1 LDIFQHLR
9 HLWPDFESLL
19 AGNTNGLSALFW
31 CFLIAIFVVC
41 LLQVLRHRLSFSR
54 RLKKLKQLIADQDKK
69 ILAANRRATVDNAY
83 NLDKKLIGP
92 LWREFD
98 ESLVLSSDKT
108 LLFNTLDADH
118 FFNSKSLAPGLTG
131 SRLLAAAPSFLVA
144 IGVLGTFVGLTVGLV
159 PLQIQGTADSAKL
172 VDGIQVLIQG
182 AAVAFMTSVWG
193 VALSLVLNFIEKYV
207 ESGVLSRIVEVQHSI
222 DYLYPRLAAEQTLVT
237 IAQHSS
243 DSSSALQ
250 ELHER
255 IGASLQES
263 ISGLS
268 ESVQTAL
275 ADTLN
280 QIMKPAIESLVNNA
294 SQQSSG
300 ALSALIEQFS
310 QAIGDSGRTQGKQLQ
325 QATTSMSNAVAQM
338 GAQFSQFSN
347 KLAEQEQNQKALA
360 GSQSIQMAEHLA
372 RLNET
377 TTQNQSAIEASAANL
392 LQQFTQTTTEQLK
405 QADQREEER
414 QQKLQQQVT
423 AIADTLSSS
432 TERQLAE
439 IERREASRRAIQEQ
453 QSLAMEENAA
463 KLLQQFTQ
471 STAEQLQQSSLREE
485 ERQQKLQQQVITI
498 ADTLGES
505 TERQLAEIDR
515 REAVQRARQEEHATK
530 QQAMLDALAIST
542 QQTQQHSLA
551 MARQHK
557 ALIDGLERTL
567 NSVTTSSKHM
577 ENSAN
582 QLGMLSSNI
591 ERASD
596 TLGSHM
602 NDVAVQLT
610 AAGEHNTELAS
621 QIRTQSEALTA
632 LQDSIRESIDTYASA
647 AKLSSEGLGAMKQQ
661 QDDWLNTIRG
671 QFEQLSDSLK
681 ERVLEVEQQASTW
694 LDAYSSS
701 VNRQVEDRMKTWNEE
716 SLKYAHA
723 MQKVVNNM
731 STILDELES
740 R

>member
-1 LDIFQHLR
+1 MDIFQHLK

-19 AGNTNGLSALFW
+19 SGETNGLSALFW
-31 CFLIAIFVVC
+31 CFLVFIFVIC
-41 LLQVLRHRLSFSR
+41 CFQVVRHRFSFSR
-54 RLKKLKQLIADQDKK
+54 RLTKLKKLIADQDKQT
-69 ILAANRRATVDNAY
+69 LAANRRATVDKAY
-83 NLDKKLIGP
+83 DLDKKLIGP

-98 ESLVLSSDKT
+98 ESLVLSSDKN

-193 VALSLVLNFIEKYV
+193 VALSLALNFIEKYI
-207 ESGVLSRIVEVQHSI
+207 ESGVLSRIVEVQHKI

-243 DSSSALQ
+243 DSASALQ

-255 IGASLQES
+255 IGDRLQES
-263 ISGLS
+263 LAGFSD
-268 ESVQTAL
+268 SVQSAL
-275 ADTLN
+275 TNTLTE
-280 QIMKPAIESLVNNA
+280 IMKPVESLLNNA
-294 SQQSSG
+294 NQQSTT
-300 ALSALIEQFS
+300 ALSSLIEKFS
-310 QAIGDSGRTQGKQLQ
+310 DAIGDSGRTQGQQLQ
-325 QATTSMSNAVAQM
+325 EATTSMSNAVAQM

-360 GSQSIQMAEHLA
+360 GSQSTQMTEQLA

-377 TTQNQSAIEASAANL
+377 TVQNQSAIEASAANL
-392 LQQFTQTTTEQLK
+392 LQQFTQTTSEQLK
-405 QADQREEER
+405 QANQREEER
-414 QQKLQQQVT
+414 QQKLQQQVIT
-423 AIADTLSSS
+423 IADTLNGS

-439 IERREASRRAIQEQ
+439 IDRREASQRAIQEQ
-453 QSLAMEENAA
+453 QSTAMEASAA

-471 STAEQLQQSSLREE
+471 SSAEQIQRSSLRED
-485 ERQQKLQQQVITI
+485 ERQQKLQQQVSTI

-515 REAVQRARQEEHATK
+515 REAAQRVRQEEHSTK

-551 MARQHK
+551 MALQHK

-567 NSVTTSSKHM
+567 SSVTTSSKHM

-596 TLGSHM
+596 TLGSRM
-602 NDVAVQLT
+602 NDAALQLT

-632 LQDSIRESIDTYASA
+632 LQNSIGDSIETYASA
-647 AKLSSEGLGAMKQQ
+647 AKLSSEGLGDMKQQ
-661 QDDWLNTIRG
+661 QDDWLNAIRG
-671 QFEQLSDSLK
+671 QFGQLSDSLK
-681 ERVLEVEQQASTW
+681 ERVLEVEKQASTW

-701 VNRQVEDRMKTWNEE
+701 VNSQVEDRMKIWNEE